1 MNDDTIGGLPASS
14 IDGPLDHES
23 WGVRFMLVALGLA
36 VLALVGGICGLVA
49 VGMAITKAVGT
60 W

>member
-1 MNDDTIGGLPASS
+1 MEDDTIGGLPVDE

-23 WGVRFMLVALGLA
+23 WGVRFMLAALGLA
-36 VLALVGGICGLVA
+36 VLALVAGICGLVA
-49 VGMAITKAVGT
+49 VGLAITKAVGA